1 MNMRKTLIAALVL
14 SLGIAS
20 AVMYTSALQNQK
32 TTNIEQMAIN
42 FLKNG
47 ATYSFDGIEDSITIL
62 DYYMLESYPV
72 QHVVVISFDTAHA
85 GWGDREGTFIAQV
98 ITNHVIEITIVEG
111 EVVSAVI
118 DDKWDE
124 LKQEQI
130 IPEEYLE
137 LEEVREAA
145 LDYVADKYNVE
156 FPGNWI
162 SEVTTPENLVG
173 ASTIQYISG
182 YWTVTISYPVVQYP
196 EYSVTIQNTSTG
208 FNWNGTVTSSGEVTE
223 S

>member
-1 MNMRKTLIAALVL
+1 MRKTLIAALVL

-20 AVMYTSALQNQK
+20 VVMYTSALENQK
-32 TTNIEQMAIN
+32 NLDTEQIAIN

-47 ATYSFDGIEDSITIL
+47 ATYSFDGVEGSIAIL
-62 DYYMLESYPV
+62 DSYTLESYPV
-72 QHVVVISFDTAHA
+72 QHVVVISFDTSHA
-85 GWGDREGTFIAQV
+85 GWGNREGTFIAQV

-118 DDKWDE
+118 DDRWDE
-124 LKQEQI
+124 LNQEQI

-137 LEEVREAA
+137 LEEVREIA
-145 LDYVADKYNVE
+145 LDYVAEQYQIE

-173 ASTIQYISG
+173 ASTIRYISG

-196 EYSVTIQNTSTG
+196 EYAVTIKNTSTG
-208 FNWNGTVTSSGEVTE
+208 FNWSGTVTSSGEVTE
-223 S
+223 A

>member
-1 MNMRKTLIAALVL
+1 MNTRKTLIAALVL

-32 TTNIEQMAIN
+32 NSTPEEIALN

-47 ATYSFDGIEDSITIL
+47 ATYGFDGIKDSISIL
-62 DYYMLESYPV
+62 DYYVLESYPV

-118 DDKWDE
+118 DDQWDE
-124 LKQEQI
+124 LTQEQI
-130 IPEEYLE
+130 IPEQYLE
-137 LEEVREAA
+137 LEEVRETV
-145 LDYVADKYNVE
+145 LDYVEEHYQIE

-162 SEVTTPENLVG
+162 STVTTPENLVG

-196 EYSVTIQNTSTG
+196 EYSVSIQNTSTG
-208 FNWNGTVTSSGEVTE
+208 FNWSGTVTSSGEVTE

>member
-1 MNMRKTLIAALVL
+1 MRRIIVAALVL

-32 TTNIEQMAIN
+32 NLDVEEIALD
-42 FLKNG
+42 FLWNG
-47 ATYSFDGIEDSITIL
+47 ATYRFDGIEDSIVVV
-62 DYYMLESYPV
+62 DSYSLESFPV
-72 QHVVVISFDTAHA
+72 QYVVVISFDTAHA

-118 DDKWDE
+118 DDVWDE
-124 LKQEQI
+124 LNQEQV

-137 LEEVREAA
+137 LEEVRDIVLE
-145 LDYVADKYNVE
+145 YVAEQFEIE
-156 FPGNWI
+156 FPLSWI

-173 ASTIQYISG
+173 ASSIRYVGGDWMVS
-182 YWTVTISYPVVQYP
+182 ISYPVVQFP
-196 EYSVTIQNTSTG
+196 EYSVTVENAILG
-208 FNWNGTVTSSGEVTE
+208 FHWSGIVTSGGVVE

>member
-1 MNMRKTLIAALVL
+1 MIAALVL

-20 AVMYTSALQNQK
+20 VVMYTSALENQK
-32 TTNIEQMAIN
+32 NLDTEQIAIN

-47 ATYSFDGIEDSITIL
+47 ATYSFDGVEGSIAIL
-62 DYYMLESYPV
+62 DSYTLESYPV
-72 QHVVVISFDTAHA
+72 QHVVVISFDTSHA
-85 GWGDREGTFIAQV
+85 GWGNREGTFIAQV

-118 DDKWDE
+118 DDRWDE
-124 LKQEQI
+124 LNQEQI

-137 LEEVREAA
+137 LEEVREIA
-145 LDYVADKYNVE
+145 LDYVAEQYQIE

-173 ASTIQYISG
+173 ASTIRYISG

-196 EYSVTIQNTSTG
+196 EYAVTIKNTSTG
-208 FNWNGTVTSSGEVTE
+208 FNWSGTVTSSGEVTE
-223 S
+223 A

>member
-1 MNMRKTLIAALVL
+1 MNMRRIIVAALVL

-32 TTNIEQMAIN
+32 NLDVEEIALD
-42 FLKNG
+42 FLWNG
-47 ATYSFDGIEDSITIL
+47 ATYRFDGIEDSIVVV
-62 DYYMLESYPV
+62 DSYSLESFPV
-72 QHVVVISFDTAHA
+72 QYVVVISFDTAHA

-118 DDKWDE
+118 DDVWDE
-124 LKQEQI
+124 LNQEQV

-137 LEEVREAA
+137 LDEVRGIA
-145 LDYVADKYNVE
+145 LVYVAEQFEIE
-156 FPGNWI
+156 FPLSWI

-173 ASTIQYISG
+173 ASSIRFIGGDWMVS
-182 YWTVTISYPVVQYP
+182 ISYPVVQFP
-196 EYSVTIQNTSTG
+196 EYSVTVENAILG
-208 FNWNGTVTSSGEVTE
+208 FHWSGIVTSGGVVE

>member
-1 MNMRKTLIAALVL
+1 MIAALVL

-32 TTNIEQMAIN
+32 NLDPEQIALN

-47 ATYSFDGIEDSITIL
+47 ATYSFDGIEDSIAIL

-118 DDKWDE
+118 DDQWDE
-124 LKQEQI
+124 LNQEQI

-145 LDYVADKYNVE
+145 LDYVSENYHVE

-182 YWTVTISYPVVQYP
+182 YWTVTISYPVVPFP

-208 FNWNGTVTSSGEVTE
+208 FNWNGTVTSYGEVTE
-223 S
+223 A

>member
-1 MNMRKTLIAALVL
+1 MNMRRIIVAALVL

-32 TTNIEQMAIN
+32 NLDVEEIALD
-42 FLKNG
+42 FLWNG
-47 ATYSFDGIEDSITIL
+47 ATYRFDGIEDSIVVV
-62 DYYMLESYPV
+62 DSYSLESFPV
-72 QHVVVISFDTAHA
+72 QYVVVISFDTAHA

-118 DDKWDE
+118 DDVWDE
-124 LKQEQI
+124 LNQEQV

-137 LEEVREAA
+137 LEEVRDIVLE
-145 LDYVADKYNVE
+145 YVAEQFEIE
-156 FPGNWI
+156 FPLSWI

-173 ASTIQYISG
+173 ASSIRYVGGDWMVS
-182 YWTVTISYPVVQYP
+182 ISYPVVQFP
-196 EYSVTIQNTSTG
+196 EYSVTVENAILG
-208 FNWNGTVTSSGEVTE
+208 FHWSGIVTSGGVVE

>member
-1 MNMRKTLIAALVL
+1 MRKTLIAALVL

-32 TTNIEQMAIN
+32 NTNIEQIALN

-47 ATYSFDGIEDSITIL
+47 ATYRFDGIEDSITIL

-72 QHVVVISFDTAHA
+72 QHVYVISFDTAHA

-118 DDKWDE
+118 DDQWDE
-124 LKQEQI
+124 LNQEQV
-130 IPEEYLE
+130 IPQEYLE
-137 LEEVREAA
+137 LEEVREIA
-145 LDYVADKYNVE
+145 LDYVAEQYQID

-182 YWTVTISYPVVQYP
+182 YWTVTISYPVVQFP

-208 FNWNGTVTSSGEVTE
+208 FNWNGTVTSNGEVTE
-223 S
+223 A

>member
-1 MNMRKTLIAALVL
+1 MIAALVL

-20 AVMYTSALQNQK
+20 AVMYTSAMQNQK
-32 TTNIEQMAIN
+32 NTDIEQIALN
-42 FLKNG
+42 LLKNG

-111 EVVSAVI
+111 EVVSAII
-118 DDKWDE
+118 DDHWDE
-124 LKQEQI
+124 LNQEQI
-130 IPEEYLE
+130 IPQEYLE
-137 LEEVREAA
+137 LEEVREIA
-145 LDYVADKYNVE
+145 LDYVAEQYQID

-173 ASTIQYISG
+173 ASTIRYISG
-182 YWTVTISYPVVQYP
+182 YWTVTISYPVVQFP

-208 FNWNGTVTSSGEVTE
+208 FNWSGTVNSNCEVVE